1 MGIVSHDTDILTVY
15 GGVCKWGNVNLWGM
29 FCGTGRL
36 RLLFAWGWWGAIDG
50 RIAALAD
57 HGQRTLV
64 RVRLRSP
71 ISGFVRTCTEGVSVS
86 FPNDSKCGFSF
97 DEIHDLRNLM
107 REPALASALDEV
119 SR

>member
-1 MGIVSHDTDILTVY
+1 MPLSAAQLRTKTHHALALGHRHHRHPPPRPLHGLSLRY
-15 GGVCKWGNVNLWGM
+15 G
-29 FCGTGRL
+29 
-36 RLLFAWGWWGAIDG
+36 GAIDG

-57 HGQRTLV
+57 SGQRTLV

-86 FPNDSKCGFSF
+86 VPNDSKCGFSF
-97 DEIHDLRNLM
+97 DEIHGLRNLM